1 VYNEAHK
8 KMILDYLFA
17 RELSAINTV
26 VV

>member
-1 VYNEAHK
+1 
-8 KMILDYLFA
+8 MILDYLFA